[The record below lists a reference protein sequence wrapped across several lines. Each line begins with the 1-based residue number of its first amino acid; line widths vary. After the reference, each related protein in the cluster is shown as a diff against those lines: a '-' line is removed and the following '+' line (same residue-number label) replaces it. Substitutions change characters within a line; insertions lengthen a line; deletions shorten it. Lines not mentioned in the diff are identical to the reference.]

1 MVPLRWNSQ
10 DTPGPRPAVATPAD
24 FAPKTISTPAAAK
37 PPQKPKDP
45 KSIWDEDEAP
55 AVEDTIDPADP
66 RKRPQCVTCCVYF
79 SPGRGVRVCVS
90 VSRFLLSQCSSAF
103 LRFRYEIRYMQDVR
117 TEDMYMGAPSQSLC
131 ALFRR

>member
-79 SPGRGVRVCVS
+79 FTWAGRARVRECVS
-90 VSRFLLSQCSSAF
+90 VSAESMF
-103 LRFRYEIRYMQDVR
+103 FRLPALQVR
-117 TEDMYMGAPSQSLC
+117 DPLHAGRADRGHVYGC
-131 ALFRR
+131 ALPILMRLV